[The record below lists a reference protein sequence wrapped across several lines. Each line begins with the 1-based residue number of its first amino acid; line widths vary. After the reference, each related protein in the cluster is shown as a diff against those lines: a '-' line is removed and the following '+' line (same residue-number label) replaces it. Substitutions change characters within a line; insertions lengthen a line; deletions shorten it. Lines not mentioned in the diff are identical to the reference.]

1 MKKFLKFLGV
11 IPLAITMMIGLTG
24 CFGGDPGDN
33 GEQQVE
39 PPHVHEYDNRWTYNN
54 THHWHEPLCN
64 DTTEIADKAGTEK
77 CIGAWCTAAC
87 AIL

>member
-33 GEQQVE
+33 GE
-39 PPHVHEYDNRWTYNN
+39 
-54 THHWHEPLCN
+54 
-64 DTTEIADKAGTEK
+64 
-77 CIGAWCTAAC
+77 
-87 AIL
+87 